1 VIHNLKHVSRNLQCK
16 KGNREKSE
24 AWGGK
29 RGDTMTVQLLVKDV
43 MAKPVTISKSQSV
56 NEALDKM
63 LNENIDPLIV
73 LASHQVVG
81 TVSRK
86 SIADKLG
93 SKNRAPISTAKIHV
107 ASSLE
112 ENIPS
117 VFPQQEIS
125 DVIPFLKQYK
135 LVVVHDNDKRLIG
148 QVGYGE
154 VLRVLQPK
162 GSIEEAM
169 EPAHTI
175 DANERLSHLQ
185 VRMAE
190 HNISRFVVTEGE
202 KISGIVTETDLAIS
216 LRKFREKVE
225 DRHQDFRFHNIL
237 IRTIMTTPI
246 LTIDRSAKIPDVVGM
261 MLKKNISSVPVV
273 DKGNL
278 VGIITRR
285 SLVNAL

>member
-1 VIHNLKHVSRNLQCK
+1 MALQ
-16 KGNREKSE
+16 
-24 AWGGK
+24 
-29 RGDTMTVQLLVKDV
+29 MLVKDV
-43 MAKPVTISKSQSV
+43 MAKPVTISKSQSI

-63 LNENIDPLIV
+63 LNENSDPLIV

-93 SKNRAPISTAKIHV
+93 SKHKATISTAKIHV

-125 DVIPFLKQYK
+125 VVIPLLKRHK
-135 LVVVHDNDKRLIG
+135 LVVVHDSDQRLIG

-154 VLRVLQPK
+154 LLRVLQPR
-162 GSIEEAM
+162 GSIDGTM

-175 DANERLSHLQ
+175 DADERLSHLQ
-185 VRMAE
+185 ALMAE

-202 KISGIVTETDLAIS
+202 KISGIVTETDLAVS
-216 LRKFREKVE
+216 LRKFREKIE
-225 DRHQDFRFHNIL
+225 DRHQDFRFHNVL
-237 IRTIMTTPI
+237 VRTIMATPI
-246 LTIDRSAKIPDVVGM
+246 LTIDRNTKIADVISM
-261 MLKKNISSVPVV
+261 MLKKNISSIPVV
-273 DKGNL
+273 DKGKL

-285 SLVNAL
+285 SLVQAL

>member
-1 VIHNLKHVSRNLQCK
+1 
-16 KGNREKSE
+16 
-24 AWGGK
+24 
-29 RGDTMTVQLLVKDV
+29 MTVQLLVKDM
-43 MAKPVTISKSQSV
+43 MAKPVTISKSQSI
-56 NEALDKM
+56 NKALDKI
-63 LNENIDPLIV
+63 LNENTDPLIV

-93 SKNRAPISTAKIHV
+93 SKNKAPISTAKIHV

-117 VFPQQEIS
+117 VFPQQDIS
-125 DVIPFLKQYK
+125 VVVPLLKKHK
-135 LVVVHDNDKRLIG
+135 LVAVHDSDQRLIG

-154 VLRVLQPK
+154 LLKVLQPM
-162 GSIEEAM
+162 GSIDRAM

-175 DANERLSHLQ
+175 DADDRLSHLQ
-185 VRMAE
+185 ALMAE
-190 HNISRFVVTEGE
+190 HNISRFVVTHGE
-202 KISGIVTETDLAIS
+202 KITGIVTETDIAVS
-216 LRKFREKVE
+216 LRKFREKIE

-237 IRTIMTTPI
+237 VRAIMTTPI
-246 LTIDRSAKIPDVVGM
+246 ITIDRGAKIPDVIGM
-261 MLKKNISSVPVV
+261 MQKKNISSVPVV

-278 VGIITRR
+278 VGIITRQ

>member
-1 VIHNLKHVSRNLQCK
+1 M
-16 KGNREKSE
+16 
-24 AWGGK
+24 A
-29 RGDTMTVQLLVKDV
+29 VQLLVKDV
-43 MAKPVTISKSQSV
+43 MVKPVTISKSQSI

-63 LNENIDPLIV
+63 LNENCDPLIV

-93 SKNRAPISTAKIHV
+93 SKHKSTISTAKIHV

-117 VFPQQEIS
+117 VSPQQEIS
-125 DVIPFLKQYK
+125 VVIPLLQKYK
-135 LVVVHDNDKRLIG
+135 LVVVHDSDQRLIG

-154 VLRVLQPK
+154 LLGVLQPR
-162 GSIEEAM
+162 GSIDGVM

-175 DANERLSHLQ
+175 DADERLSHLQ
-185 VRMAE
+185 ALMAE
-190 HNISRFVVTEGE
+190 HTLSRFVATEGE
-202 KISGIVTETDLAIS
+202 KISGIVTETDLAVS
-216 LRKFREKVE
+216 LRKFREKIE

-237 IRTIMTTPI
+237 VRTIMTTPV
-246 LTIDRSAKIPDVVGM
+246 LTIDRNTKIADVVSM
-261 MLKKNISSVPVV
+261 MLKKNISSIPVV

-278 VGIITRR
+278 AGIITRR
-285 SLVNAL
+285 SLVQAL

>member
-1 VIHNLKHVSRNLQCK
+1 M
-16 KGNREKSE
+16 
-24 AWGGK
+24 A
-29 RGDTMTVQLLVKDV
+29 VQLLVKDV
-43 MAKPVTISKSQSV
+43 MAKPVTISKSQSI

-63 LNENIDPLIV
+63 LNENSDPLIV

-93 SKNRAPISTAKIHV
+93 SKHKATISTAKIHV

-125 DVIPFLKQYK
+125 VVIPLLKRHK
-135 LVVVHDNDKRLIG
+135 LVVVHDSDQRLIG

-154 VLRVLQPK
+154 LLRVLQPR
-162 GSIEEAM
+162 GNIDGTM

-175 DANERLSHLQ
+175 DADERLSHLQ
-185 VRMAE
+185 ALMAE

-202 KISGIVTETDLAIS
+202 KISGIVTETDLAVS
-216 LRKFREKVE
+216 LRKFREKIE
-225 DRHQDFRFHNIL
+225 DRHQDFRFHNVL
-237 IRTIMTTPI
+237 VRTIMATPI
-246 LTIDRSAKIPDVVGM
+246 LTIDRNTKIADVISM
-261 MLKKNISSVPVV
+261 MLKKNISSIPVV
-273 DKGNL
+273 DKGKL

-285 SLVNAL
+285 SLVQAL

>member
-1 VIHNLKHVSRNLQCK
+1 VIHNLKHVRQNLQCK
-16 KGNREKSE
+16 KGNRKKSE
-24 AWGGK
+24 AGGGK
-29 RGDTMTVQLLVKDV
+29 RGGTMTVQLLVKDV

>member
-1 VIHNLKHVSRNLQCK
+1 M
-16 KGNREKSE
+16 
-24 AWGGK
+24 A
-29 RGDTMTVQLLVKDV
+29 VQLLVKDV
-43 MAKPVTISKSQSV
+43 MAKPVTISKSQSI

-63 LNENIDPLIV
+63 LNENCDPLIV

-93 SKNRAPISTAKIHV
+93 SKHKAPISTAKIHV

-125 DVIPFLKQYK
+125 VIVPLLKKHK
-135 LVVVHDNDKRLIG
+135 LVVVHDSDQRLIG

-154 VLRVLQPK
+154 LLRVLQPR
-162 GSIEEAM
+162 GSIDGVM
-169 EPAHTI
+169 EPASTI
-175 DANERLSHLQ
+175 DADERLSHLQ
-185 VRMAE
+185 ALMAE

-202 KISGIVTETDLAIS
+202 KISGIVTETDLAVS
-216 LRKFREKVE
+216 LRKFREKIE
-225 DRHQDFRFHNIL
+225 GRHQDFRFHNIL
-237 IRTIMTTPI
+237 VRTIMTTPI
-246 LTIDRSAKIPDVVGM
+246 LTIDHSAKIPDVVGM

-273 DKGNL
+273 NKGNL
-278 VGIITRR
+278 VGIITRQ
-285 SLVNAL
+285 SLVQAL

>member
-1 VIHNLKHVSRNLQCK
+1 M
-16 KGNREKSE
+16 
-24 AWGGK
+24 A
-29 RGDTMTVQLLVKDV
+29 VQLLVKDV
-43 MAKPVTISKSQSV
+43 MAKPVTISKSQSI

-63 LNENIDPLIV
+63 LNENSDPLIV

-93 SKNRAPISTAKIHV
+93 SKHKATISTAKIHV

-125 DVIPFLKQYK
+125 VVIPLLKRHK
-135 LVVVHDNDKRLIG
+135 LVVVHDSDQRLIG

-154 VLRVLQPK
+154 LLRVLQPR
-162 GSIEEAM
+162 GSIDGTM

-175 DANERLSHLQ
+175 DADERLSHLQ
-185 VRMAE
+185 ALMAE

-202 KISGIVTETDLAIS
+202 KISGIVTETDLAVS
-216 LRKFREKVE
+216 LRKFREKIE
-225 DRHQDFRFHNIL
+225 DRHQDFRFHNVL
-237 IRTIMTTPI
+237 VRTIMATPI
-246 LTIDRSAKIPDVVGM
+246 LTIDRNTKIADVISM
-261 MLKKNISSVPVV
+261 MLKKNISSIPVV
-273 DKGNL
+273 DKGKL

-285 SLVNAL
+285 SLVQAL

>member
-1 VIHNLKHVSRNLQCK
+1 
-16 KGNREKSE
+16 
-24 AWGGK
+24 
-29 RGDTMTVQLLVKDV
+29 MTVQLLVKDV

-125 DVIPFLKQYK
+125 DVIPLLKQYK
-135 LVVVHDNDKRLIG
+135 LVAVHDNDKRLIG

-225 DRHQDFRFHNIL
+225 DRHQDFRFPNIL

-246 LTIDRSAKIPDVVGM
+246 LTIDRSAKIPDIISM

>member
-1 VIHNLKHVSRNLQCK
+1 M
-16 KGNREKSE
+16 
-24 AWGGK
+24 A
-29 RGDTMTVQLLVKDV
+29 VQLLVKDV
-43 MAKPVTISKSQSV
+43 MAKPVTISKSQSI

-63 LNENIDPLIV
+63 LNENSDPLIV

-93 SKNRAPISTAKIHV
+93 SKHKATISTAKIHV

-125 DVIPFLKQYK
+125 VVIPLLKRHK
-135 LVVVHDNDKRLIG
+135 LVVVHDSDQRLIG

-154 VLRVLQPK
+154 LLRVLQPR
-162 GSIEEAM
+162 GSIDETM

-175 DANERLSHLQ
+175 DADERLSHLQ
-185 VRMAE
+185 ALMAE

-202 KISGIVTETDLAIS
+202 KISGIVTETDLAVS
-216 LRKFREKVE
+216 LRKFREKIE
-225 DRHQDFRFHNIL
+225 DRHQDFRFHNVL
-237 IRTIMTTPI
+237 VRTIMATPI
-246 LTIDRSAKIPDVVGM
+246 LTIDRNTKIADVISM
-261 MLKKNISSVPVV
+261 MLKKNISSIPVV
-273 DKGNL
+273 DKGKL

-285 SLVNAL
+285 SLVQEL

>member
-1 VIHNLKHVSRNLQCK
+1 M
-16 KGNREKSE
+16 
-24 AWGGK
+24 A
-29 RGDTMTVQLLVKDV
+29 VQLLVKDV
-43 MAKPVTISKSQSV
+43 MAKPVTISKSQSI

-63 LNENIDPLIV
+63 LNENSDPLIV

-93 SKNRAPISTAKIHV
+93 SKHKATISTAKIHV

-125 DVIPFLKQYK
+125 VVIPLLKRHK
-135 LVVVHDNDKRLIG
+135 LVVVHDSDQRLIG

-154 VLRVLQPK
+154 LLRVLQPR
-162 GSIEEAM
+162 GSIDGTM

-175 DANERLSHLQ
+175 DADERLSHLQ
-185 VRMAE
+185 ALMAE

-202 KISGIVTETDLAIS
+202 KISGIVTETDLAVS
-216 LRKFREKVE
+216 LRKFREKIE
-225 DRHQDFRFHNIL
+225 DRHQDFRFHNVL
-237 IRTIMTTPI
+237 VRTIMATPI
-246 LTIDRSAKIPDVVGM
+246 LTIDRNTKIADVISM
-261 MLKKNISSVPVV
+261 MLKKNISSIPVV
-273 DKGNL
+273 DKGKL

>member
-1 VIHNLKHVSRNLQCK
+1 
-16 KGNREKSE
+16 
-24 AWGGK
+24 
-29 RGDTMTVQLLVKDV
+29 MTGQLLVKDV

-63 LNENIDPLIV
+63 LNENSDPLIV
-73 LASHQVVG
+73 LSSHQVVG
-81 TVSRK
+81 TISRK

-93 SKNRAPISTAKIHV
+93 SKTKALISTAKIHV

-117 VFPQQEIS
+117 VFPQEEIG
-125 DVIPFLKQYK
+125 VVVNLLKKYK
-135 LVVVHDNDKRLIG
+135 MVAVHDNDQHLVG

-162 GSIEEAM
+162 GSIEGAM
-169 EPAHTI
+169 EPAHII

-185 VRMAE
+185 ARMAQD
-190 HNISRFVVTEGE
+190 NISRFVVTEAE

-216 LRKFREKVE
+216 LRKFREKIEV
-225 DRHQDFRFHNIL
+225 RHQDFRFHNIL
-237 IRTIMTTPI
+237 IRTIMTTPV
-246 LTIDRSAKIPDVVGM
+246 LTIERNTKIADVISM

-273 DKGNL
+273 DKGKL